1 VLKVEVV
8 VKIFVF
14 VLKGKVNIF
23 SVFVEGEI
31 VVISCV
37 LTTVGMVAIITLGDV
52 VIVGK
57 VGIFTTADVVIVGKV
72 GIFTTVDVVNVGKV
86 GIFTTAGVDGD
97 SVVNVWVMAT
107 GMRIC

>member
-1 VLKVEVV
+1 M
-8 VKIFVF
+8 
-14 VLKGKVNIF
+14 NSF

-37 LTTVGMVAIITLGDV
+37 LTTVGIVAIITLGDV

-57 VGIFTTADVVIVGKV
+57 VGIFTTA
-72 GIFTTVDVVNVGKV
+72 DVVNVGKV

-97 SVVNVWVMAT
+97 SVVNVWVLAT